1 MTMPETLLPL
11 PDDDVFNAGKLIF
24 ADGQPESPAT
34 ANPLPAIAV
43 RTVPKDP
50 KFTVMLDERLPR
62 QDTVLMQVSVPLD
75 IHQRL
80 KYDSMG
86 SMNHVLMGLVRYALQ
101 KLDDEKL
108 TLRVER
114 KTEKQN
120 R

>member
-1 MTMPETLLPL
+1 MKTPETLLPL
-11 PDDDVFNAGKLIF
+11 PGDEIYDAGKLVF

-34 ANPLPAIAV
+34 VGPLPAIVV

-75 IHQRL
+75 IHLRL

-101 KLDDEKL
+101 RLDDEKL
-108 TLRVER
+108 TLRIER
-114 KTEKQN
+114 KTKN

>member
-1 MTMPETLLPL
+1 MTRPESPL
-11 PDDDVFNAGKLIF
+11 NASDDESFDAGKLVF
-24 ADGQPESPAT
+24 ADGRSESPAT
-34 ANPLPAIAV
+34 ASPLPAIVV

-50 KFTVMLDERLPR
+50 KFTVMLEERLPR

-108 TLRVER
+108 TLRIER
-114 KTEKQN
+114 KTES